1 MQPEE
6 QTNVNVPATAFTRP
20 PSLATMRQPDW
31 WTPTNLNQAL
41 QLADLIAKSALVP
54 KDYAGK
60 PENVLVAMQMGAEL
74 GLGPLAAL
82 QNIAVINGRPAVWGD
97 AMLAI
102 CRGHADFVSIEETQD
117 KATQTATCKVQRRG
131 QPVTVQEFSIDDAK
145 RAGLW
150 GKQGPWTNYSRRML
164 QLRARGFALRDAFA
178 DALRGI
184 AQAEEALD
192 MPTQIDA
199 TVTVTASAPLRG
211 MEALRTKVE
220 AHPTPPP
227 ETVATTEPEPTPPA
241 APRKRAKPA
250 DAKTEPT
257 ITASDG
263 LPPTAPDGTLH
274 LHHGLGIVY
283 KRFGGAWTRE
293 EDPDVIRSVQAEIE
307 RRHLAG
313 E

>member
-20 PSLATMRQPDW
+20 PSIATMRQPDW

-60 PENVLVAMQMGAEL
+60 PDNVLVAMQMGAEL

-117 KATQTATCKVQRRG
+117 KGTETATCKVQRRG
-131 QPVTVQEFSIDDAK
+131 QPVTVQTFSVDDAK

-150 GKQGPWTNYSRRML
+150 GKQGPWTNYPRRML

-192 MPTQIDA
+192 TPTQIDA
-199 TVTVTASAPLRG
+199 TVTASAPLRG

-220 AHPTPPP
+220 AHPAAPA
-227 ETVATTEPEPTPPA
+227 ETTADVDPEPTAPA
-241 APRKRAKPA
+241 APRKGKKPA
-250 DAKTEPT
+250 AAKEPPT
-257 ITASDG
+257 ITASND
-263 LPPTAPDGTLH
+263 LPADAPDGSLH
-274 LHHGLGIVY
+274 IHHELGIVY
-283 KRFGGAWTRE
+283 KRFAGNWMRE
-293 EDPDVIRSVQAEIE
+293 DDPDVIRCAHAEIE